1 MRERAGDV
9 AQPEPVDQRAP
20 PRRRVGRAPR
30 TRPASSTFASPVS
43 SGSRWKNWNTK
54 PMWRRRSAES
64 ARSPTPVTRARPRP
78 RPCPPRAGR
87 ARRARAAAS
96 TCPTPSG
103 RARRRSRPPRRRGRR
118 RRAPAAPRGPRRRSG
133 PARARQTSAID
144 STVGAYAGGR
154 VPGSIGQ
161 IARPREYD
169 PGAVVVGGMTAS
181 IPHME
186 TGTVLGGY
194 RIDGVAGQGGM
205 GVVYRA
211 TQLGLDRHVALK
223 VIAAEFAENLDF
235 RNRFKSEAQLAAS
248 IDHPNVVPIFETGES
263 EGTLYLAM
271 RYVEGTDLRTLVESD
286 GGLDA
291 ERAVRIIWQ
300 VGAALD
306 AAHRRGLVHRD
317 VKPPNVLI
325 AHEGEEH
332 AYLTDFGLTKHAAAR
347 VRRLHPHGP
356 LRRHARLR
364 RPRADPRR
372 AGRRPRGRLRARRA
386 ALPRAHRPRP
396 VPARQRA
403 GEDVRAPQRPGA
415 RRDPARAARHA
426 DRARRRDRHGDG
438 EGPGRALRVGR
449 RPRARRLGRAAGRG
463 HARPD
468 GQRRHGRWRPSR
480 PRPRPT
486 PRRRA
491 RRRRPR
497 SPPPPPAARLVR
509 RLPSPR
515 VRRTGQAEGR
525 QRTRELAQGPPHR
538 PARRPPAAA
547 RRRARASPRSARWA
561 ATRSRTA
568 ATPPPSS
575 RPRETVQPPAEGRR
589 RPRS

>member
-1 MRERAGDV
+1 MGERPGDV
-9 AQPEPVDQRAP
+9 AQPEPVDERP
-20 PRRRVGRAPR
+20 PARRRVGRAPR

-43 SGSRWKNWNTK
+43 SGSRWKNWKTK

-64 ARSPTPVTRARPRP
+64 ARSPTPVTALAGDLDAPRLGPVEPAEHVQQRRLARAGAPEHRDDLAGLDVEIGPVEH
-78 RPCPPRAGR
+78 PPRGTAL
-87 ARRARAAAS
+87 AE
-96 TCPTPSG
+96 
-103 RARRRSRPPRRRGRR
+103 
-118 RRAPAAPRGPRRRSG
+118 GPDQ
-133 PARARQTSAID
+133 PARADERHRLH
-144 STVGAYAGGR
+144 GRGYAGGG

-211 TQLGLDRHVALK
+211 TQLGLDRQVALK

-271 RYVEGTDLRTLVESD
+271 RYVEGTDLRTLVESQ

-332 AYLTDFGLTKHAAAR
+332 AYLTDFGLTKHAAA
-347 VRRLHPHGP
+347 
-356 LRRHARLR
+356 AS
-364 RPRADPRR
+364 A
-372 AGRRPRGRLRARRA
+372 AGS
-386 ALPRAHRPRP
+386 
-396 VPARQRA
+396 
-403 GEDVRAPQRPGA
+403 
-415 RRDPARAARHA
+415 PARATSS
-426 DRARRRDRHGDG
+426 ARRTS
-438 EGPGRALRVGR
+438 P
-449 RPRARRLGRAAGRG
+449 
-463 HARPD
+463 
-468 GQRRHGRWRPSR
+468 RPSR
-480 PRPRPT
+480 SAASRPT
-486 PRRRA
+486 PA
-491 RRRRPR
+491 PT
-497 SPPPPPAARLVR
+497 S
-509 RLPSPR
+509 
-515 VRRTGQAEGR
+515 T
-525 QRTRELAQGPPHR
+525 
-538 PARRPPAAA
+538 
-547 RRRARASPRSARWA
+547 RSARCSS
-561 ATRSRTA
+561 TR
-568 ATPPPSS
+568 
-575 RPRETVQPPAEGRR
+575 
-589 RPRS
+589 